1 MTPLALLPDLLS
13 NLPLLAISLIKR
25 MSLSLLH
32 EVTDLRKGE
41 NRKHFYKSFKTWRQK
56 VKKSSVKCKY
66 EKEIHFPVFFHRS
79 LPFSGYFLSSD
90 LTFSTNV
97 KNDALT
103 LGTELEKRDNKSR
116 TRIFTL
122 NKQTFSSQSCHVSKC
137 GFPLG
142 EINGHFTVKF
152 ISVCAIL
159 FVYSLADEIFLFN
172 IVKMDLTNS
181 RRKNSR
187 KLLDQSKQK
196 YISIFALSANT
207 FQSDQIEDGC

>member
-56 VKKSSVKCKY
+56 VIPKVKKSSVKCKY

-79 LPFSGYFLSSD
+79 LPFSCYFLSSD
-90 LTFSTNV
+90 LTFSTNFKIDV
-97 KNDALT
+97 VT
-103 LGTELEKRDNKSR
+103 LRTELEKRHNKSR

-122 NKQTFSSQSCHVSKC
+122 NKQTLPSQSCHISKA

-142 EINGHFTVKF
+142 EMNGDFTAKF
-152 ISVCAIL
+152 I
-159 FVYSLADEIFLFN
+159 
-172 IVKMDLTNS
+172 
-181 RRKNSR
+181 
-187 KLLDQSKQK
+187 
-196 YISIFALSANT
+196 
-207 FQSDQIEDGC
+207 